1 MSDPDVSTFE
11 MNTDMITDGSTTTPV
26 VNSSVQVWIIPVTVV
41 VVVLV
46 IAAAVIAIVLAILR
60 CRQTKGEYSPPSE
73 SPDFDHPIPQKPVYV
88 YEELPDSIFKPG
100 GALLNRQNG
109 IEYDQSNPKADNFS
123 HHGSEDHY
131 SKSGGGGSDLS
142 GLSGVSGNAPGAHR
156 MPTYSHD
163 PSVVSEPYL
172 VPPWDRRCPECATNT
187 GHARSAIV
195 TSASNPDHA
204 NNPRSATEVGHTGH
218 AQMPGR
224 HSFSHGHIN
233 HDGVD
238 MRDFFLKEQNRDPSF
253 PQFSAPYVPHPSS
266 VISGS
271 WHSGLQS
278 SISDVNLLTVLNCL
292 MHNKECEIQGCPC
305 RQLQGRY
312 QHLLAGLVPLQQM
325 KSPERKKS
333 PEHKR
338 RRPSELLVSSST
350 ESDSDVPVPSSS
362 RRTKMRLKLT
372 DERKLHPHYHM
383 STHSHHVGK
392 AASNVDSHR
401 RSRSLSDLTPITEL
415 RETPTP
421 MVGGAIKAGT
431 PIHCGRILGVGENAT
446 LLGPTKEELLQHTA
460 LTPRSISS
468 PPLLMDVS
476 LSENNIPVLCLNNCP
491 LPPSP
496 MKKGK
501 ARLDD
506 LSRHNSNKLPLKP
519 LQEVGNVTETD
530 DSNTSSRSDS
540 PEATKSSHSDD
551 NDEVVPHQ
559 NRINQSS
566 SYAVRRGGS
575 TSGYESETCNGVAS
589 SLDPV
594 VYVRGHMSPS
604 SRRSSSPFETETTV
618 SSDGAVIKTTEC

>member
-1 MSDPDVSTFE
+1 VASFFSGNTPDPNVSTSE
-11 MNTDMITDGSTTTPV
+11 MNTDAITDGSTTAPV

-46 IAAAVIAIVLAILR
+46 IAAAVIAVVAILR
-60 CRQTKGEYSPPSE
+60 FRQTGSPSE
-73 SPDFDHPIPQKPVYV
+73 SPQKSD
-88 YEELPDSIFKPG
+88 EELSDSLFKPG
-100 GALLNRQNG
+100 GALLSRQNG

-131 SKSGGGGSDLS
+131 SKSGGGCSDLS

-156 MPTYSHD
+156 MPTYTYSCD

-172 VPPWDRRCPECATNT
+172 APWDKRCPECATNT
-187 GHARSAIV
+187 GHARSAVV
-195 TSASNPDHA
+195 TSTSNPDHA

-218 AQMPGR
+218 AQM
-224 HSFSHGHIN
+224 HTLSHGHIN
-233 HDGVD
+233 LQNGVD
-238 MRDFFLKEQNRDPSF
+238 MREFFQNRPPQQHVDHLF
-253 PQFSAPYVPHPSS
+253 PQCSAPYVPDHSS
-266 VISGS
+266 SALSGS

-278 SISDVNLLTVLNCL
+278 FISDVNLLTVLNCL

-325 KSPERKKS
+325 KSPE
-333 PEHKR
+333 HKH
-338 RRPSELLVSSST
+338 RRPNELPVSSTT
-350 ESDSDVPVPSSS
+350 ESDSDVPAS
-362 RRTKMRLKLT
+362 RKTKMRLKLT
-372 DERKLHPHYHM
+372 DERKLHPHYHI

-401 RSRSLSDLTPITEL
+401 RSRSLSDVIYTPITEL

-421 MVGGAIKAGT
+421 VIGGAIKAGT

-446 LLGPTKEELLQHTA
+446 FSGPTKEELLQHTA

-468 PPLLMDVS
+468 PPLLMNVS

-496 MKKGK
+496 MKKGN
-501 ARLDD
+501 ARLGD
-506 LSRHNSNKLPLKP
+506 LSRHNSNKSPLKP
-519 LQEVGNVTETD
+519 LQEVGNATETD

-540 PEATKSSHSDD
+540 AEATKSSHSDD
-551 NDEVVPHQ
+551 NDEVVSHQ

-566 SYAVRRGGS
+566 CAVRQGGS
-575 TSGYESETCNGVAS
+575 TSGYESETYTGVAS

-604 SRRSSSPFETETTV
+604 SRRSSSPFETETRV